1 MIKRRFLAY
10 IYDSCL
16 LTLVLLFTA
25 FILPTSSR
33 LDNLNEELNELK
45 KDYLEEKI
53 DEYEYM
59 NRYSDISYE
68 IDRENVPYSIIN
80 VIYVLVF
87 FIFIPINNN
96 GMTLGMSKFAI
107 RIKKNKGKL
116 TTNDLIVRNF
126 IVNGLLYM
134 LLVLLLLYALP
145 KSIYFYGVTILG
157 FLEFLLVIISAF
169 MVLYRHDQR
178 GLQDI
183 LTNTKIEEVK

>member
-25 FILPTSSR
+25 FIIPTSTR
-33 LDNLNEELNELK
+33 LDDLNEDLKELQKE
-45 KDYLEEKI
+45 YLGEKVT
-53 DEYEYM
+53 DKEYFD
-59 NRYSDISYE
+59 RYSDISYE

-87 FIFIPINNN
+87 FIFIPIKNN
-96 GMTLGMSKFAI
+96 GMTLGMSKFGI

-116 TTNDLIVRNF
+116 TTNDLIIRNF

-134 LLVLLLLYALP
+134 LLVLMLLYVLP
-145 KSIYFYGVTILG
+145 KSIYFYGITIFG